1 MALIFNVANNA
12 GAVFASD
19 TPGSIFPLYDGIPVC
34 LGVGSKDD
42 ELIPQWAGIMQKF
55 YETRKVTPEDDFS
68 VYMAGFMTFLKSSG
82 VNVGNG
88 EGLNLT
94 FCGYGDND
102 IFLKYRSISIVPDG
116 NGSFIEDDYYEV
128 DLDQMHND
136 TAFGVAGEEDE
147 IVNIIRGVSLDFEQK
162 FIELY
167 AKYAKKYKRRLVE
180 AAKNTG
186 NKDIIK
192 VAKSQDTDMNAEYFH
207 DNLRRSIMEDNERKF
222 DAAVKSFNMEDLI
235 AMSENLVNVSG
246 TQNYY
251 RGIHSEQHFTREIAI
266 VTRAE
271 GFVWIKRA

>member
-1 MALIFNVANNA
+1 MPLLFNVANNA

-19 TPGSIFPLYDGIPVC
+19 TPGCIFPLYDGIPVC
-34 LGVGSKDD
+34 IGIGSKED

-55 YETRKVTPEDDFS
+55 HETRNVTPEDDFS
-68 VYMAGFMTFLKSSG
+68 VYVTVFMIFLKSSG

-116 NGSFIEDDYYEV
+116 NGSFIENDYYEV
-128 DLDQMHND
+128 DLDQMRND
-136 TAFGVAGEEDE
+136 TAFGVTGEEDE
-147 IVNIIRGVSLDFEQK
+147 IVNIIRGVSLDFEQQ
-162 FIELY
+162 FVDLY
-167 AKYAKKYKRRLVE
+167 AKYARKYKRRLVE
-180 AAKNTG
+180 AAKKTG
-186 NKDIIK
+186 NEDIIQ
-192 VAKSQDTDMNAEYFH
+192 VAKSQDPDMNAEYFH
-207 DNLRRSIMEDNERKF
+207 DALRRSIADDNERKF
-222 DAAVKSFNMEDLI
+222 IAAVRSFNMEDLI

-246 TQNYY
+246 TQNFY
-251 RGIHSEQHFTREIAI
+251 RGNHSEQHFTREIAI